1 MFPFFP
7 AGIPSNPLSYP
18 HLRHFEATLGSGLS
32 PRFHDRYPPLS
43 PCGREKP
50 TATIV
55 FGSSR
60 LLLIPLRIRI
70 RAYVRA
76 TTRGGIGIKYFRFEF
91 PSPDM
96 TPLGSRG

>member
-50 TATIV
+50 TIV

-60 LLLIPLRIRI
+60 VLLIPLRIRI

>member
-50 TATIV
+50 IATIV

-60 LLLIPLRIRI
+60 VLLIPLRI